1 MKEIIKYKIDILG
14 LCETRWACSKSVK
27 EDKATGVCSRHLIK
41 YYINIKYHILG
52 IGTCYKSSDWLET
65 SQRTNN
71 YSTFLGKTCLNH
83 HNSRMET
90 DDNNVGN

>member
-1 MKEIIKYKIDILG
+1 MKEIIKYKIDIPG
-14 LCETRWACSKSVK
+14 LCEMRWACSKSVK
-27 EDKATGVCSRHLIK
+27 EDKNTGVCSRHLIK

-71 YSTFLGKTCLNH
+71 YFTFFGKACLNH
-83 HNSRMET
+83 NNSGT
-90 DDNNVGN
+90 CSNNGS

>member
-14 LCETRWACSKSVK
+14 LCEMRWACSKSVK
-27 EDKATGVCSRHLIK
+27 EDKNTGVCSRYLIK

-71 YSTFLGKTCLNH
+71 YSTFFGKACLNH
-83 HNSRMET
+83 HNSGT
-90 DDNNVGN
+90 CSNNGS